1 MTNMILG
8 AKAKPLVWQLATF
21 NHCTRFF
28 SILIVVGF
36 VSFGMNDVM
45 LNNAVAAPQSIPNPQ
60 EESQSNVGSII
71 TAVLEDASQR
81 SGLPISAFEEIIARQ
96 KTWPDGCL
104 GIEEPGQICTQAL
117 VPGWRITLS
126 NESQTWVYHTA
137 TDGRIR
143 FAGHQETWHK
153 Q

>member
-8 AKAKPLVWQLATF
+8 AKAKRVVWQLATF
-21 NHCTRFF
+21 NRCTRFF

-36 VSFGMNDVM
+36 VSLGMNDVM
-45 LNNAVAAPQSIPNPQ
+45 LNNAVAAPHSIPNPQ
-60 EESQSNVGSII
+60 EESQSNFGSII
-71 TAVLEDASQR
+71 TAVLKEASQR

-96 KTWPDGCL
+96 KTWPNGCL

-117 VPGWRITLS
+117 VPGWQIILS
-126 NESQTWVYHTA
+126 DGSQSWVYHTA

-143 FAGHQETWHK
+143 FAGHQET
-153 Q
+153 

>member
-36 VSFGMNDVM
+36 VSLGMNDVM

-104 GIEEPGQICTQAL
+104 GIEKPGQICTQAL

-143 FAGHQETWHK
+143 FASHQETWHE